1 MDTQRLQLQ
10 TLLEYVRKNAAHI
23 KVSATMLY
31 NELKGKKIYHFI
43 VLLI

>member
-1 MDTQRLQLQ
+1 MDTQRLKLQ
-10 TLLEYVRKNAAHI
+10 TLLEYVKEDTAHI

-31 NELKGKKIYHFI
+31 NELKGKKTYRFV